1 MTALNREASEEMSA
15 LLAAARHPADEAHP
29 FEVDGQRL
37 APARVVEILQA
48 VMTEARINRIREV
61 VDGRTTTVVPVVE
74 GLVNTGNVSAV
85 LRSAEAMG
93 YQAVHLVRGENER
106 FKHSER
112 TSRGAEKWLDLVR
125 WNDPQACVDHLHAQD
140 YTVVATH
147 LDDTAVPIDALD
159 FTQRT
164 ALVFGNEKRGVSPAM
179 LEAVDR
185 RCIIPLDGFT
195 ESFNVSV
202 AAAVALYHARSDRLR
217 RQGYHADLSEA
228 EQTALMARFC
238 MRSVRDPEAL
248 IRRALHA

>member
-1 MTALNREASEEMSA
+1 MEPDVDPSEEMRA
-15 LLAAARHPADEAHP
+15 LWAAAHRPDANDHP
-29 FEVDGQRL
+29 FEVDGQRM
-37 APARVVEILQA
+37 APARVVKVLQA
-48 VMTEARINRIREV
+48 VMTEPRIERIREV
-61 VDGRTTTVVPVVE
+61 VAGRTRTVVPVVE
-74 GLVNTGNVSAV
+74 GLINTGNVSAV
-85 LRSAEAMG
+85 LRSAEALG
-93 YQAVHLVRGENER
+93 YQAVHLVRGANER

-125 WNDPQACVDHLHAQD
+125 WDDPAACVNHLHNQG

-147 LDDTAVPIDALD
+147 LDDTAVPIDTID
-159 FTQRT
+159 FTERT
-164 ALVFGNEKRGVSPAM
+164 ALVFGNEHRGVSPDM
-179 LEAVDR
+179 LAAADR

-217 RQGYHADLSEA
+217 RQGVHADLTEA

-248 IRRALHA
+248 LRRALQE